1 MSSVILG
8 TASRLAV
15 SDAKPLAGQSTR
27 TAKAAMADQ
36 YRPATEPVSLFE
48 KKEELRRILKSRHF
62 SNAPKKSRFL
72 EFVCEQTLLG
82 NGEKLNEYLI
92 GVEVYGRGSD
102 FNPQEDPIVRVQ
114 AHEMRRSLKS
124 YYEEEGKTSP
134 LRIDLPLGHYVPVF
148 SKAAMEETTTPVAQ
162 EAQVAAAPRR
172 REQFHY
178 ALILGLAATCAIL
191 AFLLIRE
198 RSRTEQA
205 ARSPLR
211 LPEELEWF
219 WEPFLPPADP
229 PLIVIPNHPLLR
241 AAHDGDSAQTL
252 AHGHEIPK
260 DELPEFRDTIHF
272 RELKR
277 FVFVPS
283 MTDFTAVGETMGLS
297 NLFGLFSQTGQKPR
311 LLQSRL
317 VTFEEIKHGNT
328 ILLGGNQAWSGR
340 VFLNAEGFHFQA
352 GVILNKNPRPG
363 EKPLYKPEFDPVTN
377 HLTLDYA
384 LILMLPNENK
394 ENRILLVYGIYTQ
407 GSQAAIEY
415 ITSAERL
422 PELHKALVA
431 LSPDQK
437 TPPPYFQV
445 LLETTVEN
453 YVPGKASL
461 VAVRVISN

>member
-1 MSSVILG
+1 
-8 TASRLAV
+8 
-15 SDAKPLAGQSTR
+15 
-27 TAKAAMADQ
+27 MAERN
-36 YRPATEPVSLFE
+36 RPATELVSLFE

-62 SNAPKKSRFL
+62 ANAPKKSRFL

-114 AHEMRRSLKS
+114 AHEMRRSLNS
-124 YYEEEGKTSP
+124 YYQEEGKASP
-134 LRIDLPLGHYVPVF
+134 LRIDLPLGHYVPLF
-148 SKAAMEETTTPVAQ
+148 HKAATEETTAQDAQGVTPRGS
-162 EAQVAAAPRR
+162 ERL
-172 REQFHY
+172 HY
-178 ALILGLAATCAIL
+178 ALIFGLATVCAIL
-191 AFLLIRE
+191 LFLLLRE
-198 RSRTEQA
+198 RARTEQV
-205 ARSPLR
+205 ARAQQPIR
-211 LPEELEWF
+211 ALPAELEWF
-219 WEPFLPPADP
+219 WKPFMPPADP

-252 AHGHEIPK
+252 AQGHEIPK
-260 DELPEFRDTIHF
+260 DALPEFRDTIHF

-283 MTDFTAVGETMGLS
+283 TTDFTAVGETMGLA
-297 NLFGLFSQTGQKPR
+297 NLFSLFSQIGQKPR

-317 VTFEEIKHGNT
+317 VTFEEIKHGNA

-340 VFLNAEGFHFQA
+340 VFLNPEGFRFQA
-352 GVILNKNPRPG
+352 GVILNKNPHPG

-384 LILMLPNENK
+384 LVLMLPNERK

-415 ITSAERL
+415 VTSAERL
-422 PELHKALVA
+422 TELRKALLA

-437 TPPPYFQV
+437 TPPPYFQA
-445 LLETTVEN
+445 LLQTTVEN

-461 VAVRVISN
+461 VAVRAVSN